1 MEDTCSNLWCV
12 GQMGMDVSV
21 GMLLPVIN
29 KYNPPHMWPLEH
41 EKRNPS
47 SKIFEM
53 QESDVLCSAAF
64 IKKIDES
71 KMEHLTNRQC
81 ILILWRCGISFLG
94 P

>member
-1 MEDTCSNLWCV
+1 
-12 GQMGMDVSV
+12 MGMDVSV

-64 IKKIDES
+64 IKKIDGTLDKQTMNSYSLE
-71 KMEHLTNRQC
+71 MWN
-81 ILILWRCGISFLG
+81 
-94 P
+94 